1 MKWTFSSGFGALLLA
16 GPSLIGGHAKAA
28 ASAADAIALAVA
40 EPGRPEADRNR
51 DAARKPA
58 ESLAFIGV
66 KPGDAVA
73 DFNASAGY
81 FTRLFAD
88 VVGSDGHVYAIEPL
102 EIQKLTAKSTA
113 TLQDYASSHRN
124 ITVTVASALDSLRM
138 RRKLDVFWIS
148 QNYHDLHDKF
158 FGPVDIAAFNK
169 AVFNTLKQGVAYIVL
184 DHTAASGAPIEVTE
198 TLHRVDPLTVRREVE
213 AAGFAFDS
221 ESLILANPADPR
233 TISAFDKTVQGH
245 TDQFILKFH
254 KPQ

>member
-16 GPSLIGGHAKAA
+16 GASLIGGHAKAA

-88 VVGSDGHVYAIEPL
+88 VVGSDAN
-102 EIQKLTAKSTA
+102 
-113 TLQDYASSHRN
+113 N
-124 ITVTVASALDSLRM
+124 I
-138 RRKLDVFWIS
+138 F
-148 QNYHDLHDKF
+148 
-158 FGPVDIAAFNK
+158 P
-169 AVFNTLKQGVAYIVL
+169 
-184 DHTAASGAPIEVTE
+184 
-198 TLHRVDPLTVRREVE
+198 
-213 AAGFAFDS
+213 
-221 ESLILANPADPR
+221 
-233 TISAFDKTVQGH
+233 
-245 TDQFILKFH
+245 
-254 KPQ
+254 